1 MLISKPDIKTLSA
14 LAAFLFL
21 DFSLLFYLLFT
32 QIGSERTSISIYPII
47 LLLLIVGLVVLIKVV
62 RGYKILTI
70 DKQKIKV
77 KYALSYKNFEC
88 KLNELDSWEEI
99 IIQTKKTPF
108 KELKL
113 QFRQGNIV
121 KITNQENTNYNKVY
135 QYMERNASKKK
146 ATSQNS

>member
-21 DFSLLFYLLFT
+21 NFSILFYLLFT
-32 QIGSERTSISIYPII
+32 QIGNKQTPIYIY
-47 LLLLIVGLVVLIKVV
+47 LLLLLLLVIGLVVLIKVV
-62 RGYKILTI
+62 RGYKTLTI

-77 KYALSYKNFEC
+77 KYALSYKNFEG

-99 IIQTKKTPF
+99 IIQTKKKPF

-113 QFRQGNIV
+113 KFRKGNIV
-121 KITNQENTNYNKVY
+121 KITNQENTNYKKVY
-135 QYMERNASKKK
+135 QYMERNALKKK
-146 ATSQNS
+146 VVS